1 MIAREVSENTE
12 ELSSNC
18 ADISLQA
25 WLTLMRV
32 YEKMQRH
39 AGDHLECY
47 DLSPAQ
53 YDVLAHL
60 HDAAGISQQELADRL
75 MVTKGNVC
83 TLLNRMEEKGF
94 VVREN
99 DPDDKRIHLLQLT
112 DLGTQIARRAVPAY
126 GQFVR
131 EHLAALSSEEQTTL
145 RMLLGRIERLIE
157 NH

>member
-112 DLGTQIARRAVPAY
+112 DLGTQIACASISRRCRAKSRRPF
-126 GQFVR
+126 GCCSD
-131 EHLAALSSEEQTTL
+131 ESS
-145 RMLLGRIERLIE
+145 G
-157 NH
+157 